1 MIMEFKI
8 YEIENIKS
16 AREYLSKIN
25 EPVLLSNPQ
34 GSTRYYGIRV
44 IDYIFKTL
52 QNEFPSKIRGTIID
66 VYDDYPA
73 LITAKELGYDRIIY
87 NNQIA

>member
-1 MIMEFKI
+1 MEFKI

-16 AREYLSKIN
+16 AREYLSRVN
-25 EPVLLSNPQ
+25 EHVLLSNPQ

-52 QNEFPSKIRGTIID
+52 QNEFPDKIKGIIID
-66 VYDDYPA
+66 VYDDYSA
-73 LITAKELGYDRIIY
+73 WVTAKELGYDRIIY
-87 NNQIA
+87 NN